1 MHQDDQQPGGLLSK
15 VVKFVRNP
23 TLNWSE
29 LDQGDDRESSYSKH
43 VLKEMIERKRANDFV
58 RKREFDQLRK
68 LRQRGA
74 QTGLPQSL
82 TSEAESFFDSSQSG
96 EPGQR
101 EGTLKKIDEIEAQM
115 ARQWPRGQEP
125 ERPAAASHFAPTV
138 HSALPHAEAPQTDF
152 AATDVMPPS
161 ERPDHAEAAPVQ
173 DMLPGVDWS
182 FGADADAALVADPA
196 LEEAAIR
203 FANGDD
209 AGAEA
214 SLLALL
220 GGEAQAPA
228 QQRAW
233 AALFDCYRATGQKA
247 RFDAMAIDF
256 AARCQRPA
264 PEWYSIADLASQ
276 AAAAPPAAD
285 VGLDWSSPPVLGAD
299 DVEALAR
306 QVAERRPGVL
316 QLDWS
321 PLIALTPQ
329 ALAPLAELLAEWAG
343 QQVRLACTGTTRLDR
358 LLREHTVSDR
368 REAPDDWWRLRLAW
382 LRMAHRPEEFDLVA
396 LDYCITYE
404 VAPPAWDAPSCSFSG
419 TGFDTCP
426 PGMAATPSAAS
437 GLRGVV
443 LGDVSAQLA
452 EFAERAQPDGSLQV
466 DGSTMVR
473 IDFAA
478 AGSVLNWA
486 AAQQAAGRQVQ
497 FHGLHR
503 LVAIFFHVIGVADH
517 AKILLRR
524 N

>member
-1 MHQDDQQPGGLLSK
+1 MHQDDQPPGGLLSK

-23 TLNWSE
+23 TLNWSD
-29 LDQGDDRESSYSKH
+29 LDQGEDRESTYSKH

-74 QTGLPQSL
+74 HGGQPQSL
-82 TSEAESFFDSSQSG
+82 SSEAESFFDDSQPG

-115 ARQWPRGQEP
+115 AHQWPRGQGRD
-125 ERPAAASHFAPTV
+125 RPAAASEFAATV
-138 HSALPHAEAPQTDF
+138 NSALPHAETPLTDF

-161 ERPDHAEAAPVQ
+161 ERPDRGEAAPVE

-182 FGADADAALVADPA
+182 FGAEADAALVADPA

-220 GGEAQAPA
+220 GDVAQAPA

-233 AALFDCYRATGQKA
+233 AALFDLYRATGQKP
-247 RFDAMAIDF
+247 RFDAMAIDY

-264 PEWYSIADLASQ
+264 PAWHSIVDQAGQ
-276 AAAAPPAAD
+276 GAAAAPVAHVA
-285 VGLDWSSPPVLGAD
+285 LNWSSPPVLGANE
-299 DVEALAR
+299 VAALAS
-306 QVAERRPGVL
+306 QVAERRPGLVE
-316 QLDWS
+316 LDWS
-321 PLIALTPQ
+321 PLIALTAD
-329 ALAPLAELLAEWAG
+329 ALAPLTRLLAEWAG
-343 QQVRLACTGTTRLDR
+343 QQVRVACTGTTRLDR

-368 REAPDDWWRLRLAW
+368 REVPDDWWRLRLAW
-382 LRMAHRPEEFDLVA
+382 LRLAHRPEEFDLVA

-404 VAPPAWDAPSCSFSG
+404 VAPPAWDAPNCSFSS
-419 TGFDTCP
+419 TGFDACP
-426 PGMAATPSAAS
+426 PAMTPAPAAAGA
-437 GLRGVV
+437 LRGVV
-443 LGDVSAQLA
+443 LGDVSALLA
-452 EFAERAQPDGSLQV
+452 AFAERAQPDGQIQV
-466 DGSTMVR
+466 DGHALVR

-503 LVAIFFHVIGVADH
+503 LVAVFLHVIGVPDH
-517 AKILLRR
+517 AKIQLRR
-524 N
+524 G